1 MKTVSVRDLQKSVKE
16 CVDDAQE
23 DRVIITRRGKPAA
36 VLIGIADKDWETV
49 VLQTDPR
56 FWRMIRSRENQKTL
70 SLAEMRERVSMNPRR
85 R

>member
-1 MKTVSVRDLQKSVKE
+1 MKTVTVRDLQKSLKE

-49 VLQTDPR
+49 ILQTDPV
-56 FWRMIRSRENQKTL
+56 FWRMIRSRRNQRTL
-70 SLAEMRERVSMNPRR
+70 SLAEMRKRVGIRGGK
-85 R
+85 

>member
-56 FWRMIRSRENQKTL
+56 FWRMIRSRRNQKTL